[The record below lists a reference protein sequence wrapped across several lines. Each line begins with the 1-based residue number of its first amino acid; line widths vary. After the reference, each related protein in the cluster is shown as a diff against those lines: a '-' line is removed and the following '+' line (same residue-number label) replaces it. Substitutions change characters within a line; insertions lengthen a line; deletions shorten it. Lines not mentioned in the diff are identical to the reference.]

1 MIARAIA
8 NEDDHLPA
16 TKLYQSGLPVTE
28 ATFKILTDAMPQMVW
43 STLPNGFHDYYNE
56 RWYEFT
62 GVPRGSTDGE
72 GWAGMFHEEDQP
84 EAWRRWRHSLETG
97 ESYEVEYRL
106 RHHTGQ
112 YRWTIGRAQAVR
124 DHNGTIVRWIGTCT
138 DIHEAKLVA
147 EANELLS
154 HELSHRIKN
163 IFSVVGSLIALTARQ
178 FPEAKAFA
186 TRFGERVASLGR
198 AHEFVRLHSE
208 ASRPAVERTTLQGLL
223 ASLFEPYPAFEMGRI
238 SISGDDPIVDDRGAT
253 PLALLFHELVTNAI
267 KYGAL
272 SNDLGKVAI
281 TIHRRNAD
289 IAIHWIEVDG
299 PAITGIPSHV
309 GFGSKLA
316 VMSVER
322 QLGGKFS
329 REWPASGLR
338 AVATIAEHRLA
349 RGD

>member
-1 MIARAIA
+1 MTI
-8 NEDDHLPA
+8 LPDA
-16 TKLYQSGLPVTE
+16 ELYKSGLPVTE

-43 STLPNGFHDYYNE
+43 STLPDGFHDYYNQ

-62 GVPRGSTDGE
+62 GAPRGSTDGE
-72 GWAGMFHEEDQP
+72 GWAGMFHEDDQP
-84 EAWRRWRHSLETG
+84 EAWRRWRHSLDTG
-97 ESYEVEYRL
+97 EPYEVEYRL
-106 RHHTGQ
+106 RHHSGQ

-124 DHNGTIVRWIGTCT
+124 DARGNIVRWIGTCT

-163 IFSVVGSLIALTARQ
+163 IFSVVGSLIALTARE
-178 FPEAKAFA
+178 FPEAKDFA
-186 TRFGERVASLGR
+186 WKFRERVASLGR

-208 ASRPAVERTTLQGLL
+208 TSRPAVERTSLHGLL
-223 ASLFEPYPAFEMGRI
+223 ASLFEPYPAFETGRI
-238 SISGDDPIVDDRGAT
+238 AISGDDPVVDDRGAT

-272 SNDLGKVAI
+272 SGETGRVVIKIQRQNEDFVVTWTEIG
-281 TIHRRNAD
+281 
-289 IAIHWIEVDG
+289 G
-299 PAITGIPSHV
+299 PAITTEPTHT

-316 VMSVER
+316 LMSVER

-329 REWPASGLR
+329 REWHHSGLR
-338 AVATIAEHRLA
+338 ATARVAEGRLA
-349 RGD
+349 RSR